1 MPNGLGLP
9 DGSLGTPH
17 RPTLSNGSPGTPHRL
32 ALSLLALL
40 ATVAYAPMLTIPL
53 FEDDYPNLWQSQQL
67 GSPAEALALL
77 HNPVFRLRATS
88 FWIMFLLWRVGRL
101 APLVYRLT
109 SLLLHIANTWL
120 LYGICLAWPR
130 MRAAALWAAGFFAVA
145 EGHQEAVMW
154 FSAINELLQFLFGMG
169 ALWCWLRGD
178 KLPGDKLRG
187 GRWLR
192 LAGVALFALALI
204 SKESAVAILPLFL
217 LTARRSEWR
226 RTAIRLVPYAVLAAV
241 AVAGVVGSR
250 DISFRFSDG
259 SFSLHAPFWITW
271 PSNYVRLL
279 WIWGFA
285 AAGAILLARDRTLRG
300 SAMPALAWI
309 GIGLA
314 PYSFLL
320 YSVRIPSRQTYL
332 ASAGLAMLCG
342 LAMAHWQARTGSR
355 HGVVARNR
363 FGGIGARPPLPY
375 GHRSVTAYKLGEAM
389 PQTEPGPE
397 GTPLESVRGLNTHES
412 PRRFSTRGLIAAAAA
427 VVLLHNVGYLWTR
440 KRSQFLERAAPTEQL
455 IALARR
461 TPGPIWVRCFPR
473 NRFIAEEAA
482 QLGAGYAPSDLI
494 WDEAEAARRHATA
507 VFCWQASKPTPP

>member
-1 MPNGLGLP
+1 M
-9 DGSLGTPH
+9 T
-17 RPTLSNGSPGTPHRL
+17 GSPGLPHRL
-32 ALSLLALL
+32 ALSLLALA
-40 ATVAYAPMLTIPL
+40 ATVAYCPMLTIPL

-88 FWIMFLLWRVGRL
+88 FWIMFLLWRVGKL

-120 LYGICLAWPR
+120 LYGVCLAWPR
-130 MRAAALWAAGFFAVA
+130 MRAAAFWAAGFFAVA

-169 ALWCWLRGD
+169 ALWCWQRGD
-178 KLPGDKLRG
+178 SWRP
-187 GRWLR
+187 R
-192 LAGVALFALALI
+192 LAGVAMFAMALI
-204 SKESAVAILPLFL
+204 SKESAVVMLPLLL

-226 RTAIRLVPYAVLAAV
+226 RMAIRLVPYVVLAVV

-271 PSNYVRLL
+271 PSNHLRLL
-279 WIWGFA
+279 WIWGFV
-285 AAGAILLARDRTLRG
+285 AAGAVLAARDRALRN
-300 SAMPALAWI
+300 SAMVALAWM

-314 PYSFLL
+314 PYSFLM
-320 YSVRIPSRQTYL
+320 YSTRIPSRQTYL
-332 ASAGLAMLCG
+332 ASAGLAMLFG
-342 LAMAHWQARTGSR
+342 LAMAHWQARAGSR
-355 HGVVARNR
+355 RRVV
-363 FGGIGARPPLPY
+363 
-375 GHRSVTAYKLGEAM
+375 
-389 PQTEPGPE
+389 
-397 GTPLESVRGLNTHES
+397 
-412 PRRFSTRGLIAAAAA
+412 AAAA
-427 VVLLHNVGYLWTR
+427 VAVLLHNVGYLWIR

-482 QLGAGYAPSDLI
+482 HLGAGYAPSDLI
-494 WDEAEAARRHATA
+494 WDEAEAARRGATA
-507 VFCWQASKPTPP
+507 VFCWQAASATRP

>member
-1 MPNGLGLP
+1 M
-9 DGSLGTPH
+9 SH
-17 RPTLSNGSPGTPHRL
+17 RVAL
-32 ALSLLALL
+32 ALLALA

-53 FEDDYPNLWQSQQL
+53 LEDDYPNLWQSQQL

-88 FWIMFLLWRVGRL
+88 FWIMFLLWRVGKL

-130 MRAAALWAAGFFAVA
+130 MRAAAFWAAGFFAVA

-169 ALWCWLRGD
+169 ALWCWLC
-178 KLPGDKLRG
+178 GDKLRG
-187 GRWLR
+187 DSGRPR

-204 SKESAVAILPLFL
+204 SKESAVVMLPLLL
-217 LTARRSEWR
+217 LTARRGEWR
-226 RTAIRLVPYAVLAAV
+226 RTAIRLVPYALLAAV
-241 AVAGVVGSR
+241 AVAGVVDSR

-285 AAGAILLARDRTLRG
+285 AAGAILMARDRALRN
-300 SAMPALAWI
+300 SAMVALAWI

-314 PYSFLL
+314 PYSFLT
-320 YSVRIPSRQTYL
+320 YSTRIPSRQTYL
-332 ASAGLAMLCG
+332 ASAGLAMLFG
-342 LAMAHWQARTGSR
+342 LAMAHWQARAGAR
-355 HGVVARNR
+355 RGVV
-363 FGGIGARPPLPY
+363 
-375 GHRSVTAYKLGEAM
+375 
-389 PQTEPGPE
+389 
-397 GTPLESVRGLNTHES
+397 
-412 PRRFSTRGLIAAAAA
+412 AAAAA
-427 VVLLHNVGYLWTR
+427 VVLLHNIGYLWIR

-473 NRFIAEEAA
+473 NHFIAEEAA
-482 QLGAGYAPSDLI
+482 HLGAGYAPSDLI
-494 WDEAEAARRHATA
+494 WDEAEAARRQATA
-507 VFCWQASKPTPP
+507 VFCYEERSKPTPP